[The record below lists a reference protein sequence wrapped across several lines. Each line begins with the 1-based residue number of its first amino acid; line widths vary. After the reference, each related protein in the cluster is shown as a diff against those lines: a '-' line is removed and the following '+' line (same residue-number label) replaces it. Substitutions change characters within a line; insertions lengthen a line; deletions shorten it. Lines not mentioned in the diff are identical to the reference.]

1 MMASGPQAADG
12 GPMTLSTLTR
22 RWPTWLAL
30 AWAAVSLADLADGLE
45 YAFVLLVAAT
55 GYLFIAV
62 VDRSRLTWPVLFGL
76 IAVVVVLRSLDVD
89 QWPALTVTAFALMAA
104 GLITGQL
111 RRPGLYLLQS
121 PAAVGFIALGMA
133 ALAVPA
139 AIGSYLVAA
148 GLLGHAAWDAVH
160 WRANSIVTRSFAEWC
175 GVLDATL
182 GVGILVTVL
191 FRTTT

>member
-1 MMASGPQAADG
+1 
-12 GPMTLSTLTR
+12 MTLSTLTR